1 MSKTIEDNGW
11 TAVPRSLEKL
21 LANRKN
27 PKSKAT
33 PLRVEDMPLP
43 NSAVVDLTLKHAR
56 DHLPKQTFSHSMRV
70 YYYGTFMN
78 HNNIT
83 QRCQGVTQHDNH

>member
-33 PLRVEDMPLP
+33 PLQVSDLPLP
-43 NSAVVDLTLKHAR
+43 SSTIVDSIMKHAK

-70 YYYGTFMN
+70 FYFGMLMP
-78 HNNIT
+78 
-83 QRCQGVTQHDNH
+83 